1 MDARRPLIAVY
12 GSATVR
18 EGDAVYA
25 LALDLGREL
34 ARAGADVMTGGYS
47 GVMEAC
53 SRGAVEAGGHSVGVT
68 VELFEAR
75 GPANA
80 WVRERVHTPDL
91 FERLRTIVAR
101 ADGFVVVPGS
111 VGTLAELFLTWNLL
125 AAGGRAPAPLV
136 LAGEPWERWLEAQR
150 DPQLVYP
157 EMFDHVR
164 TARTAAGAARAV
176 LDGAARVTARG
187 AASGAAEGPR

>member
-1 MDARRPLIAVY
+1 MSGRRPLIAVY

-25 LALDLGREL
+25 LARELGGEL

-53 SRGAVEAGGHSVGVT
+53 SRGAVEAGGHTVGVT
-68 VELFEAR
+68 VELFEKR

-91 FERLRTIVAR
+91 FERLRTIISR

-111 VGTLAELFLTWNLL
+111 IGTLAELFLTWNLL
-125 AAGGRAPAPLV
+125 AAAGRPPAPFVLV
-136 LAGEPWERWLEAQR
+136 GEPWEEWLDAQR
-150 DPQLVYP
+150 HPQLVLP
-157 EMFDHVR
+157 EFFRLLRATR
-164 TARTAAGAARAV
+164 TPAEAARAV
-176 LDGAARVTARG
+176 LDGSPAGAGGARA
-187 AASGAAEGPR
+187 